1 MRIMICLAYHFSAVL
16 CLFFSRVVRIVLIP
30 TWVLAKKRPIHL
42 PKKSTPGFRSSASLR
57 KGKGTSMSNRGV
69 QKKLCHSSGN
79 CQLQTQPFD
88 QVILLTPCESRNHS
102 LHRRFF
108 KEAFL
113 HHRIT
118 LLWMTHNEHIA
129 TSHYCHHK
137 SHHYLTSHYAPHY
150 HKSIQTITLHHSTR
164 SKSSSAATSVQAG
177 TPARFERT
185 GPLVRAS
192 LLSEATFF
200 RGGSRLHDC
209 SWPGPFLHST
219 GPGVLE
225 AHEVVASAQTAADY
239 SQTCPLSPSAHQE
252 SSLSYGPPTSSGP
265 SILQSL
271 RVGADRPRQ
280 RSLAAPPHLRTSCS
294 DQRRAR
300 FFLSEDVNRIYCRRL
315 NNEVLTTYS

>member
-185 GPLVRAS
+185 GPLFVRPFS
-192 LLSEATFF
+192 LKPHFF
-200 RGGSRLHDC
+200 AEVLDYTIVLGPAPSCTALAPVFLKRMK
-209 SWPGPFLHST
+209 SWHRRK
-219 GPGVLE
+219 
-225 AHEVVASAQTAADY
+225 Q
-239 SQTCPLSPSAHQE
+239 
-252 SSLSYGPPTSSGP
+252 
-265 SILQSL
+265 
-271 RVGADRPRQ
+271 
-280 RSLAAPPHLRTSCS
+280 LRTTARHVLSAR
-294 DQRRAR
+294 QPIRKVHFRTALLRAQAHR
-300 FFLSEDVNRIYCRRL
+300 FCNLYALVQTDLGSGHL
-315 NNEVLTTYS
+315 QLHLT